1 MRAPEASHRP
11 ARMAAALALW
21 LLASTAL
28 PANDAPLL
36 TGEVF
41 SLQAQ
46 EIIVPLTSTWQAR
59 ISRMI
64 EEGSA
69 VQPGDVVVEFDGAEA
84 ARQLEQQ
91 REAARAE
98 RAKTDRDL
106 ARLEKEVIQAEYALE
121 LAVLAVELAELAA
134 ATPKDLIGA
143 IEYEEN
149 QLALERAVKEWDNA
163 EQRLADVSKSLRE
176 RRQQARLDEKKAELA
191 ENWWQDMLESFTVKA
206 DQAGYVIYGNHPWT
220 RDKYQEGDTVRTS
233 FNVAQV
239 ADTGSLAI
247 KVWINSVDRPRME
260 AGSAVRIVF
269 DALPSQQVEGELI
282 SISDSGSKKN
292 DWGDAVYY
300 EGVVAFDD
308 AQVPGLLPGM
318 SALVEP
324 L

>member
-1 MRAPEASHRP
+1 MKAPDAVRRP
-11 ARMAAALALW
+11 ACAAIMLALW
-21 LLASTAL
+21 LAAPAAL
-28 PANDAPLL
+28 SANDAPLL

-41 SLQAQ
+41 SRQAQ
-46 EIIVPLTSTWQAR
+46 EIIVPLTSNWQAR

-84 ARQLEQQ
+84 ARELEQQ

-106 ARLEKEVIQAEYALE
+106 ARLEKEVSQAEYALE

-143 IEYEEN
+143 IDYEEN
-149 QLALERAVKEWDNA
+149 QLSLERAGKEQDNA
-163 EQRLADVSKSLRE
+163 EKRLADVTKGLRE

-191 ENWWQDMLESFTVKA
+191 ENWWQDMLQSFTVKA
-206 DQAGYVIYGNHPWT
+206 SQAGYVIYGNHPWT

-247 KVWINSVDRPRME
+247 KVWINSVDRPRLE
-260 AGSAVRIVF
+260 AGSPVQIVF
-269 DALPSQQVEGELI
+269 DALPSLQVEGELV

-292 DWGDAVYY
+292 DWGEAVYY
-300 EGVVAFDD
+300 EGVVVFDD
-308 AQVPGLLPGM
+308 TQAPGLLPGM
-318 SALVEP
+318 SALVES